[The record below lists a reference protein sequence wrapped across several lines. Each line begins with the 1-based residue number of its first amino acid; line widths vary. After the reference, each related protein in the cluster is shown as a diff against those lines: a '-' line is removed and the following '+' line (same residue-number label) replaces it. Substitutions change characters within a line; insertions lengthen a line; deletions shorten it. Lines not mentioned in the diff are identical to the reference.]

1 MVVAVAEPITFFDA
15 LMYTV
20 ELASAFP
27 VTIVVFVVTVLTV
40 GLLGAVLSATVTVLI
55 ELIFPALSVAVTD
68 RTFPDFCFFDI
79 VTVKF
84 PALLEFALPK
94 TVLPVLT
101 VTDELASALPVTFT
115 VLSPTVFTDGLA
127 GAVLSATL
135 NETGILLF
143 PDLSMSL
150 VEMVVPAVCFAMVA
164 VNVFSPLIFTVAS
177 CFLSV

>member
-1 MVVAVAEPITFFDA
+1 MN
-15 LMYTV
+15 
-20 ELASAFP
+20 
-27 VTIVVFVVTVLTV
+27 
-40 GLLGAVLSATVTVLI
+40 
-55 ELIFPALSVAVTD
+55 
-68 RTFPDFCFFDI
+68 
-79 VTVKF
+79 F

-101 VTDELASALPVTFT
+101 VTEELASALPVTLT

-150 VEMVVPAVCFAMVA
+150 VKMVVPAVCFAMVA
-164 VNVFSPLIFTVAS
+164 VNVFFAVDFHCGELFFYRYKWRRSRFEISRDFS
-177 CFLSV
+177 H